1 MLFLK
6 DWLELLERS
15 CVMPYL
21 SYINTMYHFGKDFG
35 LL

>member
-1 MLFLK
+1 MLFQK
-6 DWLELLERS
+6 VWLELLEQS

-21 SYINTMYHFGKDFG
+21 LYINIMYLFGKDFC